1 MRRAAIP
8 IAVVIVLGGL
18 ACSASPAGT
27 PADAVTRFF
36 AAVES
41 GSCSSLWTELGDSY
55 RAELEREGVDC
66 NTLIEQMRAYPF
78 ETVLDTRADGRNPAA
93 NLVRTRL
100 RGREHE
106 VVIRVQAEGGQ
117 WKIMAL

>member
-1 MRRAAIP
+1 MRRAAISV
-8 IAVVIVLGGL
+8 AVVIALGGL
-18 ACSASPAGT
+18 ACSASPPGA

-41 GSCSSLWTELGDSY
+41 GSCSGTWAEIGASY
-55 RAELEREGVDC
+55 RAELEREGIGC
-66 NTLIEQMRAYPF
+66 NELIEQMRTYPF
-78 ETVLDTRADGRNPAA
+78 EAVLDTRVDGRNAA
-93 NLVRTRL
+93 AHLVHTRL

-106 VVIRVQAEGGQ
+106 VVIRVQAEDGQ